1 MFGQYYLITKELV
14 KRLKEEAAFY
24 RKEVKEMLDAG
35 IEYPPKDK
43 PVEWPET
50 EKVPGKKVKVKSF
63 EVELEIPD
71 NDSVFI
77 NYKHNQKNLV
87 NLTNKSKY
95 FTFNL
100 IPKLNFAVRT
110 VEYAYYKFGNERIPH
125 WLENVKWEHNFVV
138 PGGRK
143 KWDRIILFQTK
154 PGEIGVSLKKR
165 VYETTQEVAEGYDN
179 RKGKLRNYVAIVLD
193 ESGSMSSIRNEVI
206 GAFNQQV
213 ETIKA
218 NSADMETLVSLVKF
232 DTDVSK
238 PVLWNKPD
246 SDLHPISEKDYVP
259 RGMTALNDAIATTIS
274 GLQKVN
280 DKDDPLT
287 SFLMIII
294 TDGEENNSKEYPGRY
309 NKEIK
314 KMITDVQN
322 TNRWTVTFMGANQ
335 NIDEVSKNLNID
347 RGNAIGFAANSAG
360 MKKASLTV
368 TKGLTSYYSSRRSG
382 ETSIKSFYDNG
393 SDNK

>member
-1 MFGQYYLITKELV
+1 MDVGL
-14 KRLKEEAAFY
+14 LKQ
-24 RKEVKEMLDAG
+24 K
-35 IEYPPKDK
+35 PKI
-43 PVEWPET
+43 
-50 EKVPGKKVKVKSF
+50 G
-63 EVELEIPD
+63 
-71 NDSVFI
+71 
-77 NYKHNQKNLV
+77 
-87 NLTNKSKY
+87 
-95 FTFNL
+95 
-100 IPKLNFAVRT
+100 
-110 VEYAYYKFGNERIPH
+110 
-125 WLENVKWEHNFVV
+125 ENC
-138 PGGRK
+138 
-143 KWDRIILFQTK
+143 
-154 PGEIGVSLKKR
+154 
-165 VYETTQEVAEGYDN
+165 
-179 RKGKLRNYVAIVLD
+179 
-193 ESGSMSSIRNEVI
+193 
-206 GAFNQQV
+206 V

-314 KMITDVQN
+314 KMITEVQN